1 MLRAVI
7 RIRHKIENGN
17 AMCDV
22 WDFFMVVS
30 LVWLGKLLPVM
41 VKQPNAATL
50 RNPSFIAPKVSH
62 FVPLKVKNHLRGS
75 TFPDLSKYRG
85 FCLWDVKAF

>member
-7 RIRHKIENGN
+7 RISHKIENGN
-17 AMCDV
+17 AMREV

-30 LVWLGKLLPVM
+30 LVWLAKLLPIRL
-41 VKQPNAATL
+41 KQPNAPTL
-50 RNPSFIAPKVSH
+50 RNPRFIAPKVSH
-62 FVPLKVKNHLRGS
+62 FVPLEVKNHLRGS
-75 TFPDLSKYRG
+75 PFLDLSKYRG